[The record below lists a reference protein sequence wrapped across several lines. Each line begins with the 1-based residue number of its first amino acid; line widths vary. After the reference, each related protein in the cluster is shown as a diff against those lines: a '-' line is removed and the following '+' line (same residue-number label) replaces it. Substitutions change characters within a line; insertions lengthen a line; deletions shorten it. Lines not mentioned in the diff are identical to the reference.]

1 MTSKRGMSGAVAAA
15 LAVVMLIVFAVPAS
29 AELQVDI
36 NRGKIEPM
44 PIAVPPF
51 SGGGEAGQVG
61 GEMAGVIA
69 NDLKSSGLFRPLDA
83 RSFIQNVSTGEAPRF
98 GDWRLINAR
107 RW

>member
-61 GEMAGVIA
+61 SEMAGVIA
-69 NDLKSSGLFRPLDA
+69 NDLGLKKWWTPWDA
-83 RSFIQNVSTGEAPRF
+83 RAALEQLPQLERGA
-98 GDWRLINAR
+98 A
-107 RW
+107 